1 MFKIVHFFTFLFL
14 KHLDQTTNLVRD
26 VTRASHPC
34 HFNLEMSTAVLKY
47 GQHRPI
53 SILLTNLEK
62 STGER

>member
-1 MFKIVHFFTFLFL
+1 MFKIVHFNISFLET
-14 KHLDQTTNLVRD
+14 LDQTTNLVRD

-34 HFNLEMSTAVLKY
+34 HFNLEMSTAVHKY

-62 STGER
+62 SSGER